1 MMKKTAFLLGA
12 VILFCGSLNAMD
24 WPSQDAELVHNFG
37 WNDRGEPVLGA
48 VFRGSG
54 FIQAADD
61 GELLFTRRKGDTA
74 SRLPSPLGT
83 WTALDHGDGIISI
96 YSRYDDSRSYRIN
109 DTVQRG
115 TPLAVSGK
123 SGWASVSGFFFSL
136 FDRRERR
143 WVNPSMIISP
153 MQDTQAPMIQS
164 VQLTGARGTAIDLAQ
179 ARTLSQGR
187 YTITVAASDAL
198 SNRSEFFL
206 APHRIICSFNGTE
219 AGSLLFETVSV
230 RDGVQLMYRNGLTP
244 VKQIYA
250 PFPRYEVGEVWLT
263 RGQAT
268 LEVIAGDI
276 TDNNRST
283 VYRLQVE

>member
-1 MMKKTAFLLGA
+1 MRKTVFLLGI

-24 WPSQDAELVHNFG
+24 WPSRDAELVHNFG
-37 WNDRGEPVLGA
+37 WNNRGEPVLGT

-54 FIQAADD
+54 FIQAADN
-61 GELLFTRRKGDTA
+61 GELLFTRRKGDAA
-74 SRLPSPLGT
+74 SRLPSPMGA

-96 YSRYDDSRSYRIN
+96 YSRYDDLRSYRIG
-109 DTVQRG
+109 DTVSRG

-123 SGWASVSGFFFSL
+123 SGWTAVSGFFFSL

-153 MQDTQAPMIQS
+153 MEDTQAPAIQS
-164 VQLTGARGTAIDLAQ
+164 IQLTGTRGAGIDLAQ
-179 ARTLSQGR
+179 VRTLSQGR
-187 YTITVAASDAL
+187 YTIAVAAADAL
-198 SNRSEFFL
+198 SNTNEFSL

-276 TDNNRST
+276 AGNNRST
-283 VYRLQVE
+283 LYRLQVE

>member
-1 MMKKTAFLLGA
+1 MMKKTVFLSAA
-12 VILFCGSLNAMD
+12 VILFCGALNAMD

-37 WNDRGEPVLGA
+37 WNNRGEPVLGTA
-48 VFRGSG
+48 FRSSA
-54 FIQAADD
+54 FIQAADN
-61 GELLFTRRKGDTA
+61 GELLFTRRKGDAA
-74 SRLPSPLGT
+74 SRLPSPLGA

-96 YSRYDDSRSYRIN
+96 YSRYDDSRSYHIS
-109 DTVQRG
+109 DTLSRG
-115 TPLAVSGK
+115 TPIAVSGK

-153 MQDTQAPMIQS
+153 MEDTQAPVIQS
-164 VQLTGARGTAIDLAQ
+164 IQLTGSQGTIDLAQ
-179 ARTLSQGR
+179 IRTLGQGR
-187 YTITVAASDAL
+187 YTIEVAAADAL
-198 SNRSEFFL
+198 GNKNEFSL

-276 TDNNRST
+276 AGNNRST
-283 VYRLQVE
+283 LYRLQVE